1 MAKKKIA
8 IKYTA
13 RDFDSIKQ
21 SLVDYT
27 KRYYPETYQDFN
39 DASFGS
45 LMLDTVSY
53 VGDVLSYYVDYQA
66 NESFLETAF
75 ERQNIIRLSKQLG
88 YNYENISTA
97 TGEIQIYAL
106 IPANEIGLGPDS
118 AYYPIIREG
127 STFSNTE
134 GKNFILT
141 EDIRF
146 SDPSN
151 KIVVGRVDESTGI
164 PTSYAIKASGKIISG
179 QIEESRVEAGVYEK
193 FKKILIPDDDV
204 VEIISVTDFEGNEYF
219 QVDNLTQN
227 IIYKTFANKES
238 GSDTAKEY
246 LRPVS
251 VPRRF
256 TFEYDGEDY
265 FLQFGHGS
273 EDEISTNPIAD
284 PSSVALKMQG
294 RNYITDVDIDPTRLG
309 KTDTLG
315 ISPSD
320 TTLIIRYRKNS
331 NSNPN
336 AAAGTVTNF
345 VSLNIDFVDIVN
357 LNSTK
362 LNLVRSSMEI
372 INIEPVIGSSV
383 QQSNEEI
390 KVRALAHFATQKRAV
405 TDKDYEALIYSM
417 PSKFGSIS
425 RCNIVLDSDSF
436 KRNINAY
443 VLGSDENS
451 KLTVL
456 NDTLKNNLKIWISDY
471 KMIND
476 TIDILDAKI
485 INIGIEFDVISDSSF
500 NKGDIYRKCI
510 DTLSA
515 RYQKSLQMGEPFYI
529 TDVYYELNRI
539 NGVVDTRNVKI
550 VNKTGSKY
558 SSTSLNIE
566 TNMSADGRYLRCPDN
581 VCYEIKYPTVD
592 ITGIVK

>member
-13 RDFDSIKQ
+13 RDFNSIKQ
-21 SLVDYT
+21 SLVDYA

-53 VGDVLSYYVDYQA
+53 VGDVLSYFVDYQA

-75 ERQNIIRLSKQLG
+75 ERQNIIRLSRQLG

-97 TGEIQIYAL
+97 AGEIQVYAL
-106 IPANEIGLGPDS
+106 IPANEIGLGPDPT
-118 AYYPIIREG
+118 YYPIIREG
-127 STFSNTE
+127 STFSNKE

-146 SDPSN
+146 DNPAN
-151 KIVVGRVDESTGI
+151 EIVVGRVDESTGI
-164 PTSYAIKASGKIISG
+164 PTSYAVRASGKIISG
-179 QIEESRVEAGVYEK
+179 QIEETRIEAGSYEK
-193 FKKILIPDDDV
+193 FKKLLIPDDDV
-204 VEIISVTDFEGNEYF
+204 VEIISVNDFEGNEYF

-227 IIYKTFANKES
+227 IVYKTFANK
-238 GSDTAKEY
+238 GDNSDTAKEY
-246 LRPVS
+246 LRPVA

-256 TFEYDGEDY
+256 TFEYDGENY

-273 EDEISTNPIAD
+273 EDDISLNPIAD

-294 RNYITDVDIDPTRLG
+294 RDYVTDVDIDPTRLG

-320 TTLIIRYRKNS
+320 TTLIVEYRKNS
-331 NSNPN
+331 NNNPN
-336 AAAGTVTNF
+336 AAANTITNF
-345 VSLNIDFVDIVN
+345 VSLNIDFVNITN

-362 LNLVRSSMEI
+362 LNLVRSSMEVT
-372 INIEPVIGSSV
+372 NIDPVIGSSV
-383 QQSNEEI
+383 EQSNEEI

-417 PSKFGSIS
+417 PSKLGSIS

-451 KLTVL
+451 KLVTL
-456 NDTLKNNLKIWISDY
+456 NDTLKENLKIWISEY

-485 INIGIEFDVISDSSF
+485 VNIGIEFEVVSDSNF

-510 DTLSA
+510 ETLSE
-515 RYQKSLQMGEPFYI
+515 RYQKALQMGEPFYV

-539 NGVVDTRNVKI
+539 NGVVDTRNVKL
-550 VNKTGSKY
+550 VNKIGSKY

-566 TNMSADGRYLRCPDN
+566 TNMSADGRFLRCPDN
-581 VCYEIKYPTVD
+581 VCYEVKFPTVD

>member
-13 RDFDSIKQ
+13 RDFNSIKQ
-21 SLVDYT
+21 SLVDYA

-53 VGDVLSYYVDYQA
+53 VGDVLSYFVDYQA

-75 ERQNIIRLSKQLG
+75 ERQNIIRLSRQLG

-97 TGEIQIYAL
+97 TGEIQIYTL
-106 IPANEIGLGPDS
+106 IPANEIGLGPDTT
-118 AYYPIIREG
+118 YYPIIREG

-141 EDIRF
+141 EDVRF
-146 SDPSN
+146 DNPAN
-151 KIVVGRVDESTGI
+151 EIVVGRVDETTGI
-164 PTSYAIKASGKIISG
+164 PTSYAVRASGKIISG
-179 QIEESRVEAGVYEK
+179 QIEETRIEAGSYEK
-193 FKKILIPDDDV
+193 FKKLIIPDDDV
-204 VEIISVTDFEGNEYF
+204 VEIISVTDFEGNEYY

-227 IIYKTFANKES
+227 IIYKTFANK
-238 GSDTAKEY
+238 GANSDTAREY
-246 LRPVS
+246 LRPVA

-256 TFEYDGEDY
+256 TFEYDGENY

-273 EDEISTNPIAD
+273 EDDISLNPIAD

-294 RNYITDVDIDPTRLG
+294 RDYVTDVEIDPTRLG

-320 TTLIIRYRKNS
+320 TTLIVKYRKNS

-336 AAAGTVTNF
+336 AAANTITNF
-345 VSLNIDFVDIVN
+345 VSLNIDFVNITSLSSIK
-357 LNSTK
+357 LNS
-362 LNLVRSSMEI
+362 VRSSMEVT
-372 INIEPVIGSSV
+372 NIDPVVGSSV

-417 PSKFGSIS
+417 PSKLGSIS

-451 KLTVL
+451 KLV
-456 NDTLKNNLKIWISDY
+456 TLKEAIRMFNSWKIMGY
-471 KMIND
+471 K
-476 TIDILDAKI
+476 
-485 INIGIEFDVISDSSF
+485 
-500 NKGDIYRKCI
+500 
-510 DTLSA
+510 
-515 RYQKSLQMGEPFYI
+515 
-529 TDVYYELNRI
+529 
-539 NGVVDTRNVKI
+539 NVKI
-550 VNKTGSKY
+550 
-558 SSTSLNIE
+558 
-566 TNMSADGRYLRCPDN
+566 M
-581 VCYEIKYPTVD
+581 D
-592 ITGIVK
+592 I